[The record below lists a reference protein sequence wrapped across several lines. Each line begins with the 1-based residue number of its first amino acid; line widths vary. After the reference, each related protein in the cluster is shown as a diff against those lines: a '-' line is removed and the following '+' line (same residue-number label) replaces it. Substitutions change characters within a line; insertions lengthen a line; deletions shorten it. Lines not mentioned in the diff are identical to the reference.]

1 MARILVVD
9 DDGPS
14 RLSTREMLE
23 IGGHEVLEAPDGK
36 SGLKIYRRE
45 PVDLVLAGI
54 MMVENDGLELIWD
67 LNHDY
72 TGARVIAVSD
82 EGTELKGKYQK
93 NAMTLAASFGALR
106 VLKKPLDRIEL
117 LYAVKEALEDSA

>member
-23 IGGHEVLEAPDGK
+23 IGRHEVLEAPDGK

-45 PVDLVLAGI
+45 PIDLVLAGI
-54 MMVENDGLELIWD
+54 MMMENDGLELIWD

-72 TGARVIAVSD
+72 PGARVIAVSS
-82 EGTELKGKYQK
+82 EETELNGKYQEK
-93 NAMTLAASFGALR
+93 AITLAASFGALR

-117 LYAVKEALEDSA
+117 LYAVKAALDNSS